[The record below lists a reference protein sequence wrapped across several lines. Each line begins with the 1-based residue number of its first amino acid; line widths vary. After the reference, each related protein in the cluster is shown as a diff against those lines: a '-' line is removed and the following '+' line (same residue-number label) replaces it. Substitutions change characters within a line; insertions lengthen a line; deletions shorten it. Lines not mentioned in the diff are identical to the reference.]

1 MCSRDRAAWCGRAS
15 LAEAQAG
22 QAVPSLVRSRRG
34 LLAESVFREVRP
46 GPVLAGQVL
55 SGQVFSGQVLAGR
68 VRPGGVLRL
77 GAGPLISRGRDYP
90 GALRLGGVILV
101 SQAARSVRLLTG
113 GPVRLVT
120 GRDG

>member
-1 MCSRDRAAWCGRAS
+1 VCPRDRAARLGRAGA
-15 LAEAQAG
+15 AEAQAG
-22 QAVPSLVRSRRG
+22 QALPSLVRPRLG
-34 LLAESVFREVRP
+34 LLAECISREVRP
-46 GPVLAGQVL
+46 GR
-55 SGQVFSGQVLAGR
+55 VLAGR

-90 GALRLGGVILV
+90 GALRIGGVILV

-113 GPVRLVT
+113 GLVRLVT